1 MYRWLTIIA
10 VLFAFTAQAQELNCT
25 VTVNADRITDANT
38 QIFRT
43 LETSLNEFMNSTRWT
58 SRNFSRNERIDCSI
72 YINVSAYDSNNFSA
86 TMQVQSSRPVYNST
100 YQSPVLNFND
110 KDISF
115 RYVENETLQYNPN
128 AFSSNLMALMAYYA
142 NVIIGMDAD
151 TFELNSGTPYYQAA
165 QNMVNLAQG
174 SGYKGWGQQD
184 GNQNRFFLIN
194 DILSNTFSPFRQAL
208 YDYHRQ
214 ALDVMAENPK
224 AGKEKVLDAV
234 KTLAEVHKVRPNAF
248 LTRMFFDAKSDEV
261 VSVFSD
267 GPVVTITGLVDTLN
281 RISPLN
287 SSKWSNIK

>member
-1 MYRWLTIIA
+1 MFRWLTIIA

-25 VTVNADRITDANT
+25 VTVNADRVTDANT

-72 YINVSAYDSNNFSA
+72 YINVSAYDSNSFSA

-100 YQSPVLNFND
+100 YQSPILNFND

-115 RYVENETLQYNPN
+115 RYLENETLQYNPN
-128 AFSSNLMALMAYYA
+128 AFTSNLIALMAYYA
-142 NVIIGMDAD
+142 NIIIGMDAD

-165 QNMVNLAQG
+165 QNMVGLAQG
-174 SGYKGWGQQD
+174 SGYRGWGQQD
-184 GNQNRFFLIN
+184 GNQNRFFLIT
-194 DILSNTFSPFRQAL
+194 DLLSNTFSPFRQAL

-214 ALDVMAENPK
+214 ALDVMSENSK
-224 AGKEKVLDAV
+224 AGKEKALDAI
-234 KTLAEVHKVRPNAF
+234 KTLAEVNKVRPNAF
-248 LTRMFFDAKSDEV
+248 LTRIFFDAKSDEI
-261 VSVFSD
+261 VSIFSD
-267 GPVVTITGLVDTLN
+267 GPMVTITGLVDTLN